1 VDSSRA
7 RWQRR
12 IFGLRLVLL
21 VVIAV
26 AAGSVIAL
34 AFGLTEA
41 EATVY
46 SAYGD
51 PDKPVLA
58 QVLAGDGRPAE
69 FQERFDLTDDEKDRV
84 LTALREENDTLR
96 AQYEASERMVDAA
109 RADDLS
115 PEAIT
120 KKVARSGYEEKVRET
135 VAHTKK
141 TVEGIVRVAKKP
153 ELEAWVNGRF
163 AEDARAAESDDG
175 YVPSDAG
182 DAYSAAST
190 SGHSCGVWM
199 SWYTVRRDAPQ
210 RQVALPHRA
219 LKFKGGYRVRI
230 TTRNGKRA
238 WNPVTEA
245 GPWNV
250 RDNYWAK
257 PRNRD
262 LFSDLPRCKPEAEAA
277 YYRNYHNGKDQFGRP
292 VTSPAGIDITPGV
305 AKKIG
310 IWKRLR
316 FRGLMEVKVYYPWLR
331 S

>member
-1 VDSSRA
+1 VDSLRV
-7 RWQRR
+7 RWPRR
-12 IFGLRLVLL
+12 IIGSRLVLL
-21 VVIAV
+21 VVAV
-26 AAGSVIAL
+26 AVGGVLAL
-34 AFGLTEA
+34 AFGLPGA
-41 EATVY
+41 VATGY
-46 SAYGD
+46 SAYDD

-58 QVLAGDGRPAE
+58 LVLAGDGRPAE
-69 FQERFDLTDDEKDRV
+69 FQDHFDLTDDEMDKV

-96 AQYEASERMVDAA
+96 AQYEGSERMVDDA

-115 PEAIT
+115 QGAIK
-120 KKVARSGYEEKVRET
+120 KKVARSGYEEKVRKT
-135 VAHTKK
+135 VARTKE
-141 TVEGIVRVAKKP
+141 TVEGIVGSAGKP
-153 ELEAWVNGRF
+153 ELEAWVNGHF

-175 YVPSDAG
+175 YVSSDVG
-182 DAYSAAST
+182 DTYAAAST
-190 SGHSCGVWM
+190 SGHTCGVWM
-199 SWYTVRRDAPQ
+199 SWYTVSRDAPQ

-230 TTRNGKRA
+230 TTRDGKRA

-250 RDNYWAK
+250 RDNYWAQ
-257 PRNRD
+257 PRNRQ
-262 LFSDLPRCKPEAEAA
+262 LFSDLPRCMPEAEAA

-310 IWKRLR
+310 IWKRIR
-316 FRGLMEVKVYYPWLR
+316 FRGLLEVKVYYPWLR